1 MTAARASRQSEAA
14 QLAAKAD
21 HSPVTMERIRW
32 REPSLSELSV
42 AEKYL

>member
-32 REPSLSELSV
+32 REPSRSEPR
-42 AEKYL
+42 AEEK